1 MQKAMLCP
9 VLVKMCK
16 DVKACWISQS
26 AGSYRAAIDA
36 PKILAKNPQN
46 KYCDWIFSMVKMLQT
61 NLATWLK
68 SGLVTLTGL
77 STMAIVAAPAQ
88 ANWFQSKPLENGYKR
103 CGTSLDQ
110 AGIAK
115 DVAATACAEVLY
127 PEDLGACVVNITP
140 LKLDAMTT
148 LNACRR
154 VRRPLELATCVQD
167 VHKQDGNA
175 VLGNVLEACRQSLLP
190 ERYGK
195 CVVGLNQSLAVP
207 TAKGLTTCID
217 ASDRPIDMLS
227 TFVPI
232 GQLPRLNGF
241 GSTDSMGATPVAPN
255 STPNPTPAT
264 GTIPGQLY

>member
-1 MQKAMLCP
+1 
-9 VLVKMCK
+9 
-16 DVKACWISQS
+16 
-26 AGSYRAAIDA
+26 
-36 PKILAKNPQN
+36 
-46 KYCDWIFSMVKMLQT
+46 MVKMRQT

-77 STMAIVAAPAQ
+77 CTMAIVAAPAQ
-88 ANWFQSKPLENGYKR
+88 ANWFQSKPLENGYKL
-103 CGTSLDQ
+103 CGASLDK

-115 DVAATACAEVLY
+115 DVAATACAEVLH

-207 TAKGLTTCID
+207 TATGLTTCID

-227 TFVPI
+227 NFVPI

-241 GSTDSMGATPVAPN
+241 GSTAPMGSTPVSPSPTPSATPPE
-255 STPNPTPAT
+255 T
-264 GTIPGQLY
+264 GTTIPGQLY